1 MAASTEGSSPVRSMT
16 GSGTFALD
24 TALGRFE
31 AEARSVNNRFLKS
44 TVRAHGP
51 ISGVTPIVEEVLRA
65 KLQRGHVTVHMRFR
79 PSAASAESSIDS
91 EAFEA
96 AAAHLRALAKAHD
109 LKKVSV
115 QDVLRV
121 PGVVGDARAAL
132 DEDALSTAL
141 RETADGVVDALVAA
155 REREG
160 ALMKAEVLALLDT
173 IESCTATIAE
183 RAGDVP
189 AAYQERL
196 KKRLEDLLQGTGVA
210 PDPAQLARECAILA
224 EKSDV
229 REEIARLDAHVT
241 HARALLEEGGALGR
255 QLDFL
260 VQELHREANTTASKT
275 GDLELSRTVLEL
287 KAGVER
293 LREQVQNLE

>member
-1 MAASTEGSSPVRSMT
+1 MT
-16 GSGTFALD
+16 GSGSFALD
-24 TALGRFE
+24 TPMGRLE

-44 TVRAHGP
+44 TVRSHGP
-51 ISGVTPIVEEVLRA
+51 ISGVTPVVEAALR
-65 KLQRGHVTVHMRFR
+65 KGLQRGHVTVHVRFR
-79 PSAASAESSIDS
+79 PATASAESSIDG

-96 AAAHLRALAKAHD
+96 AARHLSKLAEAHELER
-109 LKKVSV
+109 VSV
-115 QDVLRV
+115 ADVLRV
-121 PGVVGDARAAL
+121 PGVVGDNRTDVDA
-132 DEDALSTAL
+132 EALSEAL
-141 RETADGVVDALVAA
+141 QAVATGVVEALGAA

-160 ALMKAEVLALLDT
+160 ALMKAEVLTLLET
-173 IESCTATIAE
+173 ISACTQTIAG

-189 AAYQERL
+189 AAYQARL
-196 KKRLEDLLQGTGVA
+196 KKRLEDLLQGSGVS

-229 REEIARLDAHVT
+229 REEIARLEAHVI
-241 HARALLEEGGALGR
+241 HARALLEEGGAIGR

-275 GDLELSRTVLEL
+275 NDLELSRTVLDL

-293 LREQVQNLE
+293 VREQVQNLE